1 MVRAGFPGRMGP
13 PITGAV
19 GSAAATDVDAQA
31 WISAGA
37 NADPTRASNL
47 FKALKAVGFTTSNA
61 FADIKA
67 AGGTIQLYRGL
78 NSVGATVPDL
88 CGTHTATPG
97 GTFATATGS
106 TLNGTN
112 QFTDSGY
119 TVVQA
124 ANFFAILFCNHIT
137 FTNNDGLISDADAA
151 TPAFDV
157 IQRTGNV
164 FRTTVTKVGGTTGL
178 RDSVAAYSTGIDYQH
193 GFRIASQSGQPY
205 SNVVSAQA
213 FTTDGT
219 ALSIAAD
226 MRAANGTLK
235 LGRSGTNYGNIQVH
249 AFIAAP
255 LAPTAA
261 QLQNLVDAIE
271 VFWS

>member
-1 MVRAGFPGRMGP
+1 MGP
-13 PITGAV
+13 PITGGA
-19 GSAAATDVDAQA
+19 GSAPAADVDAQA

-37 NADPTRASNL
+37 NADATRATNV
-47 FKALKAVGFTTSNA
+47 FKALKAIAGPTSNI

-78 NSVGATVPDL
+78 TAGGASIPDL
-88 CGTHTATPG
+88 TLNRVASPVNSPS
-97 GTFATATGS
+97 FNTATGY
-106 TLNGTN
+106 TLNGTS
-112 QFTDSGY
+112 QYLDSGH
-119 TVVQA
+119 TIIQA
-124 ANFFAILFCNHIT
+124 ANYFAIIFCNHIS
-137 FTNNDGLISDADAA
+137 FTNNDGLVSDADAI
-151 TPAFDV
+151 TPALDI
-157 IQRTGNV
+157 IQRTGNI

-178 RDSVAAYSTGIDYQH
+178 RDSAAAYSTGIDYQH

-226 MRAANGTLK
+226 MRAADGTLK
-235 LGRSGTNYGNIQVH
+235 LGRSGVNYANIQVH
-249 AFIAAP
+249 GFVAAP
-255 LAPTAA
+255 LTLTAT
-261 QLQNLVDAIE
+261 QLQNLVDAME